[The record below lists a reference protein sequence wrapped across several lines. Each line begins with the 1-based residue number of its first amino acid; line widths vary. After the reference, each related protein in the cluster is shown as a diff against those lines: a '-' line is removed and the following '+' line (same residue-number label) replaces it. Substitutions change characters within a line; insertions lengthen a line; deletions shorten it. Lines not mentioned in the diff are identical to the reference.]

1 MKRIAPS
8 YSRSEV
14 NKAGEILIDLANA
27 SLSESSWALDVMN
40 NWRAAHDYPVNTFQA
55 NLRSKINKRGYQD
68 ALVVQRLKRITSII
82 AKLEKNPSMNL
93 SRMHDIGGLR
103 AIVNT
108 VGQVNALKR
117 DFITSRFR
125 HKLVREYDY
134 IAEPKTSGYRGI
146 HLVYQYFNNR
156 APEYDGFRLELQIR
170 SKLQHAWATAVETMG
185 TFLDT
190 SLKSSEGPEKWLE
203 FFSICG
209 AAFSLLEKC
218 PLPNHFEDLSTE
230 NITSSLKQLEDDL
243 DVVNSLK
250 IFGATIQALDAGNL
264 KHKYFLLMLQISK
277 KQVTYEGFSAEQLD
291 KATERYLKYE
301 REFGDQSTDQVVLVS
316 GDSIKALRR
325 AYPNYFL
332 DTHEFVKQLNKY
344 YEKFIQS

>member
-14 NKAGEILIDLANA
+14 NKAGTILIDLKSA
-27 SLSESSWALDVMN
+27 SLPDTSWALDVMN

-55 NLRSKINKRGYQD
+55 NLRSKIKKRGYRD
-68 ALVVQRLKRITSII
+68 VLVVQRLKRITSIV
-82 AKLEKNPSMNL
+82 AKLEKNPAMNL
-93 SRMHDIGGLR
+93 ARMHDIGGLR
-103 AIVNT
+103 AILST
-108 VGQVNALKR
+108 IRQVNALKL
-117 DFITSRFR
+117 DFMASKFQ
-125 HKLVREYDY
+125 HKLLREYDY
-134 IAEPKTSGYRGI
+134 IAEPKPSGYRGV

-156 APEYDGFRLELQIR
+156 APEYDGFRLELQLR
-170 SKLQHAWATAVETMG
+170 TKLQHAWATAVETMG

-209 AAFSLLEKC
+209 AAFALLEKC
-218 PLPNHFEDLSTE
+218 PLPNSFEDTAPGE
-230 NITSSLKQLEDDL
+230 ITTRLKTLEEEL
-243 DVVNSLK
+243 DVVNSLA
-250 IFGATIQALDAGNL
+250 IFGATIRALDAGNL

-291 KATERYLKYE
+291 KATERYLMYE
-301 REFGDQSTDQVVLVS
+301 KEFGDQTADQVVLVS
-316 GDSIKALRR
+316 GESIKALRR

-332 DTHEFVKQLNKY
+332 DTNEFVKQLNKY
-344 YEKFIQS
+344 YEKFS

>member
-8 YSRSEV
+8 SSRSEV
-14 NKAGEILIDLANA
+14 NKAGKILIDLKTA

-55 NLRSKINKRGYQD
+55 NLRSKIKKRGYRD

-93 SRMHDIGGLR
+93 ARMHDIGGLR
-103 AIVNT
+103 AILSNL
-108 VGQVNALKR
+108 GQVNALKR
-117 DFITSRFR
+117 DFMTSRFR

-134 IAEPKTSGYRGI
+134 IAEPKASGYRGV

-156 APEYDGFRLELQIR
+156 APEYDGFRLELQLR
-170 SKLQHAWATAVETMG
+170 TKLQHAWATAVETMG

-190 SLKSSEGPEKWLE
+190 SLKASEGPEKWLE
-203 FFSICG
+203 FFAICG
-209 AAFSLLEKC
+209 AAFALLEKC
-218 PLPNHFEDLSTE
+218 PLPNRFEDIATE
-230 NITSSLKQLEDDL
+230 DITGNLKALENEL
-243 DVVNSLK
+243 DVVNSLAL
-250 IFGATIQALDAGNL
+250 FGATINALDSGNA
-264 KHKYFLLMLQISK
+264 KHKYFLLMLEISK
-277 KQVTYEGFSAEQLD
+277 KQVTYEGFSTHQLD
-291 KATERYLKYE
+291 VATERYLMYE
-301 REFGDQSTDQVVLVS
+301 KEFGDQAADQVVLVS

-332 DTHEFVKQLNKY
+332 DTNEFVKHLNRY
-344 YEKFIQS
+344 YEKFS